1 MTISGTLFNGIEDDT
16 KEGYQ
21 GTVEVNLI
29 NSSGKVIATVF
40 SISPEDGTY
49 TFIGVKPG
57 TYQVQFVAPD
67 GYRFMFPDAGG
78 DDTKD
83 SDVDPNSGTVT
94 LM

>member
-67 GYRFMFPDAGG
+67 GYRFTFPDAGG
-78 DDTKD
+78 DNTKD